1 MQGDDEKAKENVK
14 AVLVF
19 VLTYILKLLHPFMPF
34 ITEEIYQ
41 AIPHNDESIM
51 VSAWC
56 NYDESLNFKTEEE
69 ETQKVMTVIRAIR
82 NRRAEMNI
90 PPSKKAKVYVEAADV
105 DVFKAGAEFII
116 RLASASD
123 VEVQDSAFDG
133 LNNVVTIITN
143 DAKVYIPMGDLID
156 FEAEK
161 KRLEKELAAAQ
172 DKLDFI
178 NKKLN
183 NPGFVNKAPE
193 KVVAQNREDA
203 AKLVEK
209 IAQIKSSIEEI
220 G

>member
-1 MQGDDEKAKENVK
+1 
-14 AVLVF
+14 
-19 VLTYILKLLHPFMPF
+19 MPF

-69 ETQKVMTVIRAIR
+69 ETQKVMTAIRAIR

-90 PPSKKAKVYVEAADV
+90 PPSKKAKVYVETADV

-123 VEVQDSAFDG
+123 VEVQGNAFDG

-220 G
+220 GK